1 MHKKTNGHSVHIIQT
16 IIFLFV
22 ILITAPPLTTMAA
35 NWADL
40 VKHKIYM
47 DNPRTLNGKAFLN
60 LPIVDATVLIYDQSG
75 TLISSADFRT
85 GEDGSFSLTQPLPES
100 FSVIVTDGWLN
111 GEPFGHDVSCYINNF
126 KEDDSYRISAVT
138 TIIAEYQDRHPELSY
153 TEIEVIVEHYLSF
166 CTGDVDDVIMEKAQD
181 FGGLSQLIAAICDE
195 LESGTDTICIPLL
208 GSSCNEDSDWGKP
221 YSLKKPIV
229 HNTQK
234 FEFLVVGDPQ
244 PDLNTY
250 CCDDDEWKNKLY
262 RTGYLIKSMNS
273 HIDGHKQDCVGVVAV
288 GDLTEHGCAQELIA
302 FRQNFEHDYPGHHGG
317 CVASEGED
325 GGYMRG
331 GKHGPLKK
339 PVYPLI
345 GNHSDMSRDNCD
357 EACDCHD
364 MDSDGCYTTYTQSY
378 IRKRVQNA
386 LYDPPTT
393 LDSRLLKKNYYHSKT
408 GDIYAYEWGS
418 YHFIVADLWMGYAG
432 WDNRHKTNWDKMR
445 WLKEYLENAI
455 GDSNKPILIFQHYGW
470 DSLSKHDDWWNDAE
484 RKDLTDLLCRKGT
497 LYPDATYCN
506 PYNVLGIFTGH
517 RHQEKHITITAG
529 QDKDGNDVMFDNYVV
544 DDSGPVDFDSKTGFY
559 IVKLGLDGEGESAT
573 MEIGRKTHLWNK
585 ARTNFDSSYE
595 AGTVDNGYK
604 KSYKLAFLDWEQGE
618 PNNGGQSPESK
629 ESCAEL
635 KANGRFNDVNCDLQK
650 RVVCYSDNAGWFI
663 TEDIYTWDDA
673 PQACSGNGGK
683 FVRPESVSDQRL
695 LIEIMNKNDND
706 RPWVNRRGG
715 WIARHKMPYD
725 TGWYNAYGGCTLG
738 HFANCDKP
746 CLVTLSID
754 DGITGPTEN
763 TARYSMGAIGEKGN
777 IKSWKGVNLVPG
789 WFGAITAGAGI
800 TAGDVNGDGNDELFV
815 FHIDDP
821 KGENQ
826 GYYRM
831 GWDINL
837 KGNGKVINW
846 TAPINIPGWF
856 GKWCQGGGITM
867 GDIDG
872 NDIPE
877 LVVFHID
884 TSSLGDGGANSGYY
898 RIGWNIKKNGEVAG
912 WTAPIKIPGWFGNR
926 NSGGGITMGGFTG
939 SGRPNLIVFHIDN
952 PEGDNHGYYRVSE
965 DIGTDGLVT
974 GWSAPT
980 QIPGWFGTKS
990 EGGGIAMG
998 DIDGDNV
1005 GDLITYHIDD
1015 PDGANYGYFRVGLH
1029 KDTSTRINPF
1039 SIK

>member
-1 MHKKTNGHSVHIIQT
+1 VHKKTNKYFAYIIQT
-16 IIFLFV
+16 MILLFV
-22 ILITAPPLTTMAA
+22 TLITAPPQTAMATS
-35 NWADL
+35 WADL
-40 VKHKIYM
+40 VKHRIYM
-47 DNPRTLNGKAFLN
+47 ENPRTLNGKAFLN

-75 TLISSADFRT
+75 TLISSADLRT
-85 GEDGSFSLTQPLPES
+85 SNDGSFSRTQPLPES
-100 FSVIVTDGWLN
+100 FSVTITDGWLN
-111 GEPFGHDVSCYINNF
+111 RKPFDHDVRCYINNF
-126 KEDDSYRISAVT
+126 KEDDSYSISAVT

-208 GSSCNEDSDWGKP
+208 ESSCNEDSDWGKP
-221 YSLKKPIV
+221 YSFKKPTV
-229 HNTQK
+229 HNTQQ
-234 FEFLVVGDPQ
+234 FEFLVCGDPQ

-250 CCDDDEWKNKLY
+250 LGDDDEWKNKLY
-262 RTGYLIKSMNS
+262 RTGYLIKTMNS

-288 GDLTEHGCAQELIA
+288 GDLTEHGCAQEIIA
-302 FRQNFEHDYPGHHGG
+302 FRRNFEHDYPGHHGG
-317 CVASEGED
+317 CVASEGKD

-357 EACDCHD
+357 SACDCND
-364 MDSDGCYTTYTQSY
+364 MNDDKCYTTYTQNY

-386 LYDPPTT
+386 LYDPPTIFN
-393 LDSRLLKKNYYHSKT
+393 RQLLGGSYYHSRT

-432 WDNRHKTNWDKMR
+432 WNDRHKTNWDKMR
-445 WLKEYLENAI
+445 WLKNYLENAI
-455 GDSNKPILIFQHYGW
+455 GDSGKPVLLFQHYGW

-517 RHQEKHITITAG
+517 RHQEKHITISAG
-529 QDKDGNDVMFDNYVV
+529 QDKDGNEVAFDNYVV
-544 DDSGPVDFDSKTGFY
+544 DDSGPVDFDNKTGFY
-559 IVKLGLDGEGESAT
+559 IVKLGLNGDGESAA
-573 MEIGRKTHLWNK
+573 MEIGRKTHSWNK

-618 PNNGGQSPESK
+618 PNNGGQSPESN

-635 KANGRFNDVNCDLQK
+635 KANGRFNDVSCDTKK
-650 RVVCYSDNAGWFI
+650 RVVCKNANGWFM
-663 TEDIYTWDDA
+663 TPNRFTWEAAPKACRDA
-673 PQACSGNGGK
+673 NAV
-683 FVRPESVSDQRL
+683 FTRPDSVSDQRQ
-695 LIEIMNKNDND
+695 LIEMMNNDDHD

-715 WIARHKMPYD
+715 WIARHRTPFD
-725 TGWYNAYGGCTLG
+725 TGWYNAYGGCTMG
-738 HFANCDKP
+738 HFHYDDKP
-746 CLVTLSID
+746 YLVVFNMD
-754 DGITGPTEN
+754 DSLPKNPEN
-763 TARYSMGAIGEKGN
+763 HGYYSMGAVNSDGSIE
-777 IKSWKGVNLVPG
+777 SWKTTYQVPG
-789 WFGAITAGAGI
+789 WFGTNTAGAGI

-837 KGNGKVINW
+837 KGNGKAVNW
-846 TAPINIPGWF
+846 TDPINIPGEYGWW
-856 GKWCQGGGITM
+856 GEGGGIAM

-872 NDIPE
+872 NGRPD
-877 LVVFHID
+877 LVVFRID
-884 TSSLGDGGANSGYY
+884 TGINGDTSENSGNY
-898 RIGWNIKKNGEVAG
+898 RIGWNLNQNGMVTH
-912 WTAPIKIPGWFGNR
+912 WTGPFNVSGWFGDR
-926 NSGGGITMGGFTG
+926 NSGGGITMGDFTG
-939 SGRPNLIVFHIDN
+939 SGRPNLIVYHIDN
-952 PEGDNHGYYRVSE
+952 PDGGNQAYYRVSE

-1029 KDTSTRINPF
+1029 KDKSRKINPF
-1039 SIK
+1039 SIE